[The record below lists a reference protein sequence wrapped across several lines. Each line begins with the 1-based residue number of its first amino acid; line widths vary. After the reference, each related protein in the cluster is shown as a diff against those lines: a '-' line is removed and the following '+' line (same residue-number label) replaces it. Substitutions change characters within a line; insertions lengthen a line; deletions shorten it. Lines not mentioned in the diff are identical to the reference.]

1 MGQTAFVKS
10 PARPFTAV
18 KVTRAFRLILDVP
31 LTLFVIALAV
41 IGLLMVYSTS
51 WGNAQIQG
59 LPDWYFLFRQLLFVV
74 LGAVVAV
81 GLSLFDYHRYQRLLV
96 PMIAIALLALV
107 GVLFLGEK
115 RFNSVRTL
123 MNGSVQPSE
132 IAALVVIIYLAF
144 WLYSK
149 REVLNILSFGLIP
162 MMVILGIFGALI
174 FIQPDF
180 SAALTILVMGGL
192 MFFLAGA
199 ELRQVILVVLAAIFV
214 GYLVV
219 NFTGTGSDRWTK
231 YIAGLTNPNL
241 ASDHMQ
247 RVFEAIS
254 RGGVFGVGIGNSI
267 TKFTGL
273 PVPWTDSIYAVIVE
287 ETGLVGA
294 ITVLGLYFLI
304 LWRGMQIANRAPDQL
319 GRLLAGGITFWI
331 VFEAILNMGVMV
343 NLFPF
348 AGNALPLVSYGGS
361 SMVSTMVGIGIL
373 MNIARSNSKKE
384 AAKTEG
390 RSYGAVIDMRRRD
403 RRRRVPRSIGPS
415 GTEE

>member
-10 PARPFTAV
+10 SARPFPTV
-18 KVTRAFRLILDVP
+18 KVARSFQLHLDVP
-31 LTLFVIALAV
+31 LMVFVVALLV

-51 WGNAQIQG
+51 WKSAQSLEQ
-59 LPDWYFLFRQLLFVV
+59 PDTYYLFRQVVFVA
-74 LGAVVAV
+74 LGAFVALA
-81 GLSLFDYHRYQRLLV
+81 LSLFDYHRYQRLLV
-96 PMIAIALLALV
+96 PMIAVALLALLA
-107 GVLFLGEK
+107 VLVFGED
-115 RFNSVRTL
+115 RFNSTRTL
-123 MNGSVQPSE
+123 LNGSIQPSE
-132 IAALVVIIYLAF
+132 IASLVVIIYLAF

-162 MMVILGIFGALI
+162 MMTILGIFGALI

-180 SAALTILVMGGL
+180 SATLTIFVMGGL
-192 MFFLAGA
+192 MFYLAGA
-199 ELRQVILVVLAAIFV
+199 ELRQVILVLIAA
-214 GYLVV
+214 VV
-219 NFTGTGSDRWTK
+219 IGFMVVKFTGTGSDRWEK
-231 YIAGLTNPNL
+231 YIAGLNNPNM

-254 RGGVFGVGIGNSI
+254 RGGLFGVGIGNSI

-294 ITVLGLYFLI
+294 FAVLALYFLI
-304 LWRGMQIANRAPDQL
+304 LWRGLQIANRAPDQL
-319 GRLLAGGITFWI
+319 GRMLASGVTFWI
-331 VFEAILNMGVMV
+331 VFEAILNTGVMV

-361 SMVSTMVGIGIL
+361 SMVSTMIGIGIL
-373 MNIARSNSKKE
+373 MNVARSNSKKE
-384 AAKTEG
+384 SASSEG

-403 RRRRVPRSIGPS
+403 RRRRVPRSVGS
-415 GTEE
+415 TGTEE